1 MAGVNYA
8 RMRELTLQEGQDDT
22 VTVNTRALIDKVLAR
37 YSAEFTTLREL
48 VQNAADAGASKVT
61 IKFET
66 DPSTKVPF
74 PSDQEPGTVLR
85 HVIKHHNLRS
95 MDVSNNG
102 KPFTD
107 PDWARLRCIAE
118 GNPDETKVGAFGVG
132 FYSVFSECDE
142 PFVISGNKTM
152 AFFWKGNTLAVR
164 SSSLPAD
171 QASSSTRFIL
181 DYRKSSE
188 KEGEF
193 TPSGIP
199 DLFELSKFLTT
210 SLTFLA
216 LESIELHVDS
226 FKILELTKTI
236 STAVAAAIPSHITTT
251 SQNGIM
257 KIRQVT
263 HQTANIRA
271 DWSNA
276 VAWDKSEPT
285 QETAVQEP
293 PPSIPSIKG
302 FFAKFN
308 IGTASKREQEQ
319 RAAREIA
326 AAKQRAIA
334 EDVAG
339 RSQATISLN
348 INSVNIATKVP
359 PTLSRELLRAT
370 KKPPPQQTS
379 LSILTT
385 PHTHLEHL
393 LSNAEGL
400 TVDRAADLFASALPM
415 KHGRVFIG
423 FPTGQT
429 TGYQC
434 HIFAPSLIPT
444 VERESID
451 LSNRHVSIWNE
462 SMLEI
467 AGIACRMAFDK
478 GMSTVKEKMD
488 EVLKAEGV
496 KRPTDAHVT
505 KTIPDTVHV
514 LAQWT
519 AKEATPSALVGKCV
533 EEGFWKASNRAEI
546 MSTLGVLPCQ
556 EVRVSVMKLNFLRDL
571 AMIPEELIEQSWAFI
586 EKLANRRIIQYLTVE
601 DIVQR
606 LENKPLDEEEM
617 REFLKFT
624 ARMSNSEVID
634 ASDLKKL
641 FNAAVLSTEQSIIAL
656 GSISYYLV
664 PSKYPPELPYPITVM
679 PLRYTKDFSR
689 AELEGFGWNEL
700 PVEEWVRFLLDF
712 NQRTGP
718 KSITKDSEFATQVL
732 KVISKQWDQMRTNQR
747 NEVIAML
754 QPHAVMPTKNGMQ
767 KPQQTYHP
775 NVKLF
780 EDLPNLIVPG
790 LKPRFL
796 EALGLRQTID
806 LDYVF
811 TRLLA
816 GPNTSSSDSKP
827 RWSHMDLIEYLTQVR
842 DSIPQKDRATL
853 AEKQIWP
860 VEDYPGFRGDA
871 SKLYQLQK
879 LHEPVKENKELGLPV
894 IKWKSNVEYRSF
906 DPKARFLKD
915 LGMRGLPTWIEL
927 VEMMTQSVKEK
938 DAAHYETIL
947 KHFVA
952 NRQQWPSSTIEV
964 LAEKRILPVESKP
977 FPFLVRSIDCVTNN
991 QASIFGYNILRRDLQ
1006 PFSSLLGVRRDPPVE
1021 VCANYIINT
1030 PPGNQI
1036 EAAVF
1041 FGYMAGRV
1049 ADIQSSRLVAQEL
1062 GSAPIVPM
1070 ESPGA
1075 KKVRYIAPQSCFVGK
1090 SKEFGNILNFVDF
1103 GSISNAFLRTVGAK
1117 DHPSIL
1123 ELARMVIENPSRV
1136 LQELQASKYLDL
1148 LRQFAVDE
1156 KELRSDKVVWNA
1168 FRSKPVLLAL
1178 KDEVHGAKAPEEK
1191 EKDLLGDDSDD
1202 DDESAA
1208 QQVMVSAAASQ
1219 IAIRD
1224 NVQYYAVFR
1233 GSILIAPE
1241 DDVIEQFY
1249 MRLGAEK
1256 LSVRVQVEKIAGNP
1270 VHGGDQQA
1278 AALQKMIVE
1287 RVPIF
1292 LTQYDKNQIH
1302 HDARWLERNLEVKV
1316 VSHLTHKL
1324 QLPGHRPV
1332 SLKTTAGLLR
1342 PKSRFGSVTTLYVMP
1357 QYDFYEVSR
1366 ELVPLLL
1373 VRQNPKHEVLILET
1387 ILSNSLRRLRD
1398 KGYDVQRIL
1407 ARKEKQKALMDARL
1421 AEEEKQR
1428 LAQAP
1433 VAEPPASPP
1442 VARQPPQIEA
1452 AANQPPPNPRPATPE
1467 QNKMPGGFETPS
1479 PEREK
1484 HENEITNPRRR
1495 SNDSTASGP
1504 ADKLLSN
1511 LPSGW
1516 SKTIRDAFNR
1526 TTAAGGQPSSQGNNT
1541 DSRPERRRQNP
1552 NSLSSDIQSNLSAAI
1567 EKCRAH
1573 NSDSVQSSAKTKE
1586 IEEAKGSYCD
1596 SSTSTDLSRWN
1607 VTANGITVF
1616 LTNRPHDPIP
1626 IADEAFKSGIGTFAN
1641 LLERIGGLFR
1651 LSNSVINIFYE
1662 DASSTIAFNKGG
1674 SLFFNYFY
1682 FFNLHARNVGGGGAA
1697 DATLYWWEV
1706 FCHEIAHNLSAEHS
1720 AKHVYYEGSF
1730 VKATFRN
1737 VASLIGES

>member
-85 HVIKHHNLRS
+85 HVIKHHTLRS

-319 RAAREIA
+319 RAAREMA

-359 PTLSRELLRAT
+359 TTLSRELLRAT

-415 KHGRVFIG
+415 KHGRIFIG

-467 AGIACRMAFDK
+467 AGVACRMAFDK

-488 EVLKAEGV
+488 EVLKAEGI
-496 KRPTDAHVT
+496 KKPTDAHVT

-571 AMIPEELIEQSWAFI
+571 AMIPEEVIEQSWAFI

-624 ARMSNSEVID
+624 ARMSNSEAID

-700 PVEEWVRFLLDF
+700 PIEEWVRFLLDF

-718 KSITKDSEFATQVL
+718 KAITKDSEFATQIL

-747 NEVIAML
+747 NEVITML

-775 NVKLF
+775 NVKIF

-806 LDYVF
+806 LEYVF

-827 RWSHMDLIEYLTQVR
+827 RWSHMDLIEYLTEVR

-853 AEKQIWP
+853 ADKQIWP
-860 VEDYPGFRGDA
+860 AEDYPGFRGDG
-871 SKLYQLQK
+871 SKLYQLK
-879 LHEPVKENKELGLPV
+879 GLHEPVKENKELGLPV
-894 IKWKSNVEYRSF
+894 IKWKSNVDYRSF

-927 VEMMTQSVKEK
+927 IEMMTQSVKEK

-952 NRQQWPSSTIEV
+952 NRQQWPSSTIEI
-964 LAEKRILPVESKP
+964 LAEKRILPVEGKP

-1049 ADIQSSRLVAQEL
+1049 ADIQSSHLVAQEL

-1075 KKVRYIAPQSCFVGK
+1075 KKIRYIAPQSCFVGK

-1178 KDEVHGAKAPEEK
+1178 KDEIHGAKAPEEK

-1202 DDESAA
+1202 DDDSAA

-1292 LTQYDKNQIH
+1292 LTQYDKNQIY

-1433 VAEPPASPP
+1433 VAEPPPSPP

-1479 PEREK
+1479 PGR
-1484 HENEITNPRRR
+1484 
-1495 SNDSTASGP
+1495 P
-1504 ADKLLSN
+1504 ADKLLAN

-1541 DSRPERRRQNP
+1541 DSRPDRHRQNP
-1552 NSLSSDIQSNLSAAI
+1552 KSLSSDIQSNLSAAI

-1573 NSDSVQSSAKTKE
+1573 NSASVQSSAKTKE
-1586 IEEAKGSYCD
+1586 VEEAKGSYCD

-1682 FFNLHARNVGGGGAA
+1682 FFNLHARNVGGDGAA

-1737 VASLIGES
+1737 VAGLIGES